1 MLTKKK
7 QKTPKNFYVKFVGLY
22 RAIVK
27 IIKDIFPLF
36 NLNLFLNEKC
46 KNVLNIS
53 DKTMLTNVDNCIIPE
68 VKKNEDIEI
77 FACPCGKEYKHRQS
91 LSVHKKKCT
100 FVDSPKDN
108 IELKK
113 ASTQD
118 TEEIK
123 SSDIVM
129 RKLMT
134 MLDEQQEVNK
144 KLSQTNEELT
154 QVIKE
159 GKLNSTVNNTTNN
172 SFNLNLFLNEK
183 CKNALNI
190 SEFIDSIQL
199 QLNDLVET
207 GRLGHVDG
215 ISRIFVNALN
225 DLDETKRPIHCTDI
239 KRETIYIK
247 DEDTWTKDNNK
258 VKLKSAISTIADK
271 NLEKI
276 PEWQND
282 HPKFSEMDTPDNDDY
297 IQITLNSYAGESK
310 EESDKN
316 KDKIAKNVLK
326 EVIIDKNERV

>member
-1 MLTKKK
+1 MSTFYRVKMLTKKT
-7 QKTPKNFYVKFVGLY
+7 QKNPKKFLCEVCGF
-22 RAIVK
+22 VSSNS
-27 IIKDIFPLF
+27 KDY
-36 NLNLFLNEKC
+36 KRH
-46 KNVLNIS
+46 IS
-53 DKTMLTNVDNCIIPE
+53 TRKHKMLTNVDNCIIPE

-108 IELKK
+108 IELKNT
-113 ASTQD
+113 SIQD
-118 TEEIK
+118 TEVK